1 MSVFESVELT
11 ANRVAGFSGGYNNKL
26 LDDLQQRLATY
37 VAGDASAIESD
48 EKVLLDLLE
57 GELTSAFVEKH
68 EESLASVHFLANEL
82 LRRRYL
88 LLDDGLEMSP
98 LMFKIQQRIMQ
109 TQLQSDLA
117 SLCDEK
123 LPATEGEFK
132 EWFQVKCAQYKH
144 SPHPLFEYIEHDA
157 SLAEYRSF
165 IQTEAG
171 VHVSFDDVI
180 ALAQVG
186 VRGSPKL
193 EFFDNFQDELGS
205 SDPGKFHLTMFG
217 RLVSALEINTVR
229 QSTIA
234 WQAVACGNYMLYLAH
249 FRSLYHYCA
258 GYLGF
263 LEALTPKRF
272 SSIAKGG
279 ARLGLSEHVLAYHY
293 DHSELDVKH
302 AEGWLDNIM
311 LSEIRDKG
319 ADVARLFALGVLLR
333 ELVSKRY
340 WDAIL
345 NTFLATK

>member
-1 MSVFESVELT
+1 MSVFESVEFT
-11 ANRVAGFSGGYNNKL
+11 AKRVAGVTGVYKNKL
-26 LDDLQQRLATY
+26 LDNLQKRLARH
-37 VAGDASAIESD
+37 VAGDEAAIESD
-48 EKVLLDLLE
+48 EQALLALLE
-57 GELTSAFVEKH
+57 SELNLAFVEQSTK
-68 EESLASVHFLANEL
+68 SLAAVHFLANEL

-98 LMFKIQQRIMQ
+98 LMFKVQQRIMQ
-109 TQLQSDLA
+109 AQLQSDLA
-117 SLCDEK
+117 SLRNEK
-123 LPATEGEFK
+123 LPSTEEEFK
-132 EWFQVKCAQYKH
+132 EWFNKKCANYKH

-157 SLAEYRSF
+157 SLAEYRNF
-165 IQTEAG
+165 IETEAA

-180 ALAQVG
+180 ALAQIG

-205 SDPGKFHLTMFG
+205 SDPEKFHLTMFG

-229 QSTIA
+229 QSDIA

-302 AEGWLDNIM
+302 AEGWLDNII
-311 LSEIRDKG
+311 LSEIKEKG

-345 NTFLATK
+345 NTFSAAK

>member
-1 MSVFESVELT
+1 MSVFESVEFT
-11 ANRVAGFSGGYNNKL
+11 AKQVVSVAEVYKNKL
-26 LDDLQQRLATY
+26 LDNIQKRLTQY
-37 VAGDASAIESD
+37 MAGDETAIESD
-48 EKVLLDLLE
+48 EQTLLTLLDS
-57 GELTSAFVEKH
+57 ELNFAFVEQSS
-68 EESLASVHFLANEL
+68 ESLAAVHFLANEL

-88 LLDDGLEMSP
+88 LLKDGLEMSP
-98 LMFKIQQRIMQ
+98 LMFKVQQRIMQ
-109 TQLQSDLA
+109 AQLQSDLA
-117 SLCDEK
+117 SMRNEK
-123 LPATEGEFK
+123 LPSTAEEFK
-132 EWFQVKCAQYKH
+132 KWFDKKCASYRR
-144 SPHPLFEYIEHDA
+144 SPHPLFEYIEHRA

-165 IQTEAG
+165 IETEAA

-193 EFFDNFQDELGS
+193 EFFDNFQDELGT
-205 SDPGKFHLTMFG
+205 SDPEKFHLTMFG
-217 RLVSALEINTVR
+217 RLVSALEINMVR
-229 QSTIA
+229 QSDIA

-279 ARLGLSEHVLAYHY
+279 ARLGLPEHVLAYHY
-293 DHSELDVKH
+293 EHSELDTKH
-302 AEGWLDNIM
+302 AEGWLDNII
-311 LSEIRDKG
+311 LSEIKEKG

-340 WDAIL
+340 WDTIL
-345 NTFLATK
+345 NTFSAAK